1 MLADHS
7 EYEKIPIWVLQKSG
21 ISFPEKKT
29 DMFRRRL
36 SRVVTLRH
44 LSGMK
49 ELSECLLGGGDPNL
63 QLDVLQFFQTMSH
76 SEVQQFLIVFKCQL
90 LLIT

>member
-7 EYEKIPIWVLQKSG
+7 ESEEIRIWVLKKWG

-29 DMFRRRL
+29 DMFRQRL
-36 SRVVTLRH
+36 SRVVTSRH
-44 LSGMK
+44 LSGLK
-49 ELSECLLGGGDPNL
+49 ELSERLLGGCDPNL
-63 QLDVLQFFQTMSH
+63 QLDVLQVFQTMSH

-90 LLIT
+90 LPIT